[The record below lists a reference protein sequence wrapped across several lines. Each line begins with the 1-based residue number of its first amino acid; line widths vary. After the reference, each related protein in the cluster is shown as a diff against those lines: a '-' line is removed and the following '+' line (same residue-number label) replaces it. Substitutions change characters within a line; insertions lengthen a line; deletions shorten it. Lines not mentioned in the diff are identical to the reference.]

1 MARPCAPALPST
13 ATWLKAPETN
23 RALRGTQGGGRLWG
37 ESDRRSDEDFQPQAR
52 QLTPSAVG
60 RDCVPEEGLLAQV
73 KRLVVGKP
81 IPSHLAHHERLSRV
95 TGLAVLSSDALSSV
109 AYASEEILRVLIL
122 AGAAALS
129 YSSPI
134 AFVIAAILAIVV
146 FSYRQTIHAYPS
158 GGGAYLVSKD
168 NLGEMPSLIAAS
180 SLLIDYVLTVAVSIA
195 AGVAAITSAFPDW
208 HVNRVEMTLAF
219 VFVIMVGNLRGI
231 RESGRIF
238 SIPTYFFIVTTL
250 VLIGVGTWK
259 VLTGSAET
267 LATAAPLQ
275 PASEP
280 FTMFLLLTAFANGC
294 TAMTG
299 VEAVSNGVPAF
310 RPPEARNAAATMLLM
325 AVLSITMFVGITLLA
340 RAYHVVPIGQETV
353 VSQLARGVFGSRGA
367 LYYAVQAATMLIL
380 VLAANTAYADFPR
393 LASILA
399 RDRYLPR
406 QLMNQGDRL
415 AFSNGIVG
423 LSAFAGILLV
433 IFGGDTHALI
443 PLYMI
448 GVFVSFTLSQ
458 AGMVVHWWRLRGP
471 RWRTNAVINGI
482 GAVVTG
488 IVLLVVAVTKA
499 HEGAWLIMLLIPVQ
513 VFFFRITREHYAGV
527 AAQLSLRG
535 WRSRG
540 PRRNTVLVPISGIQR
555 AVVEALDYAKSL
567 SRDVRAVYVNTDPAA
582 TESLKTQWDQ
592 WGEGVP
598 LVVLESPYRSLIEPL
613 LEYIE
618 SVHAGHA
625 DDYVTIVLPEF
636 VPARWWHHLFHNQRA
651 LLIKGALLFKPNTVV
666 TSVPFHLR
674 H

>member
-1 MARPCAPALPST
+1 M
-13 ATWLKAPETN
+13 
-23 RALRGTQGGGRLWG
+23 
-37 ESDRRSDEDFQPQAR
+37 
-52 QLTPSAVG
+52 
-60 RDCVPEEGLLAQV
+60 PEEGLLSQL

-109 AYASEEILRVLIL
+109 AYATEEILRVLVL
-122 AGAAALS
+122 ASTAALG
-129 YSSPI
+129 YASPI
-134 AFVIAAILAIVV
+134 ALVIAAILAVVV

-168 NLGEMPSLIAAS
+168 NLGEMPALVAAA

-195 AGVAAITSAFPDW
+195 AGVAAITSAFPQW
-208 HVNRVEMTLAF
+208 HVNRVEMTLVF
-219 VFVIMVGNLRGI
+219 VFVLMLGNLRGI

-250 VLIGVGTWK
+250 LLVAVGAWRA
-259 VLTGSAET
+259 LTDAIEPV
-267 LATAAPLQ
+267 APVQ
-275 PASEP
+275 PVASTDESL
-280 FTMFLLLTAFANGC
+280 TVFLLLTAFANGC

-310 RPPEARNAAATMLLM
+310 KPPESKNAAATMLMM
-325 AVLSITMFVGITLLA
+325 AILSITMFLGITLLA
-340 RAYHVVPIGQETV
+340 HAYHVLPSEQETV
-353 VSQLARGVFGSRGA
+353 VSQLARGVFGERG
-367 LYYAVQAATMLIL
+367 LPYYAVQAATMLIL

-399 RDRYLPR
+399 RDRYVPR
-406 QLMNQGDRL
+406 QFMNQGDRL

-423 LSAFAGILLV
+423 LSMFAAILLV
-433 IFGGDTHALI
+433 LFAGDTHSLI

-458 AGMVVHWWRLRGP
+458 TGMVVHWWRLRGP
-471 RWRTNAVINGI
+471 GWRASATVNGI
-482 GAVVTG
+482 GALVTG
-488 IVLLVVAVTKA
+488 LVLLVVAVTKA
-499 HEGAWLIMLLIPVQ
+499 HEGAWIIMLLIPLNVLL
-513 VFFFRITREHYAGV
+513 FRITRTHYDGV

-535 WRSRG
+535 WNPQGR
-540 PRRNTVLVPISGIQR
+540 RRNTVLVPISGIQR
-555 AVVEALDYAKSL
+555 AVVEALEYARTL
-567 SRDVRAVYVNTDPAA
+567 SPEVRAIYVDVDPTATDQ
-582 TESLKTQWDQ
+582 LKQQWRQ
-592 WGEGVP
+592 WGNGVS
-598 LVVLESPYRSLIEPL
+598 LVILESPFRSLMEPL

-618 SVHAGHA
+618 HVDEEHP
-625 DDYVTIVLPEF
+625 DDYITVVLPEF

-674 H
+674 R